1 MKDNIQAKKDIE
13 AVYRYLKIYHPDK
26 ADINYAAA
34 LLDFM
39 QTKINELAVNDPDEL
54 ERLHEMFEKERRA
67 D

>member
-1 MKDNIQAKKDIE
+1 
-13 AVYRYLKIYHPDK
+13 
-26 ADINYAAA
+26 
-34 LLDFM
+34 M